1 MDLKCHHFF
10 MKTYSNHMANQVM
23 SSYNN
28 NNNNYIAAKN
38 VGF

>member
-28 NNNNYIAAKN
+28 NNYYIVAKN